1 MIFPRSNFGIELL
14 DGCVVVVGGI
24 GSRIERPLKSVEKYV
39 IETNKWS
46 KVQAMSAA
54 RHGLGCT
61 VVKDTKINI
70 LN

>member
-24 GSRIERPLKSVEKYV
+24 GSKKYLKSVEKYN
-39 IETNKWS
+39 IETNEWS
-46 KVQAMSAA
+46 KIQAMSAT
-54 RHGLGCT
+54 RNGLGCT

>member
-1 MIFPRSNFGIELL
+1 M
-14 DGCVVVVGGI
+14 DGCIVVVGDVGLN
-24 GSRIERPLKSVEKYV
+24 RIIKHAEKYD

-46 KVQAMSAA
+46 KVQSMSAA
-54 RHGLGCT
+54 RYGLGCT